1 MPESDSP
8 VRAARRLP
16 SLHALRAFE
25 AAAAHMSF
33 LRAAAELSLTPTA
46 ISHQVK
52 ALEETLGCALFVRLP
67 RRLELT
73 PAGQRLHQAVQEGLD
88 AIQAGLAALR
98 REAAG
103 RTVTLTTN
111 TAFAA
116 RWLLPRMSALR
127 AACPDTDLRINA
139 TEAVADLVRGEAD
152 IAIRY
157 GDGRWPR
164 LTVQRLRQEHY
175 APMCSPGLG
184 LRRPAEL
191 ARHKLIHFD
200 WQPHAKAP
208 AVWERWYREAGL
220 RRPSVPTLSFS
231 DENHAVLA
239 VLGGQGVGLLSTT
252 LLADELRSGALVQPF
267 GPALATGAYHLAT
280 LPGREREPAIRAV
293 WAWFG
298 EQLRE
303 EEAGAAAS

>member
-1 MPESDSP
+1 MAESDSSVARP
-8 VRAARRLP
+8 VRRLP

-52 ALEETLGCALFVRLP
+52 SLEETLGCALFVRLP

-73 PAGQRLHQAVQEGLD
+73 PAGQRLHQAVTEGLD
-88 AIQAGLAALR
+88 AIAAGLAALR

-103 RTVTLTTN
+103 QMVTLTTN

-116 RWLLPRMSALR
+116 RWLLPRMAALR
-127 AACPDTDLRINA
+127 AACPDIDLRLNA
-139 TEAVADLVRGEAD
+139 TEAVADLARGDAD
-152 IAIRY
+152 LAIRY

-164 LTVQRLRQEHY
+164 LAVQRLRLEHY
-175 APMCSPGLG
+175 APMCSPLLG
-184 LRRPAEL
+184 LRRPGEL
-191 ARHKLIHFD
+191 ARHKLVHFD

-208 AVWERWYREAGL
+208 ATWERWYREAGL
-220 RRPSVPTLSFS
+220 RRPSAPPTLSFS
-231 DENHAVLA
+231 DETHAVLA

-267 GPALATGAYHLAT
+267 GPTLATGAYHLVA
-280 LPGREREPAIRAV
+280 LPGREREPAVRAV
-293 WAWFG
+293 WQWFVANL
-298 EQLRE
+298 QD
-303 EEAGAAAS
+303 AGA